1 MKNLKFKFNNKKIF
15 IYGLARSG
23 LATLKFFKKRKNKI
37 ICWDDDITVRKN
49 IEKKYLLKSK
59 KKIFQSYFDFII
71 ISPGIDIK
79 KCQLSIF
86 LKKNVDKIIT
96 DLDVFFHFNKP
107 KKIISITGTNG
118 KSTTCK
124 LLSEVFSEA
133 GYDTQ
138 LIGNIGKPI
147 LSSRKPSRKTIF
159 IFEISSYQLQYTKN
173 FRSNRAALLNISP
186 DHIERHG
193 TMKRYIY
200 TKAKIFNFQTFRD
213 KAYLNLNN
221 KFTTRITKIFKKNK
235 FKSKINKVNERRYK
249 KFFNKIENKYLLSE
263 NNLQNISFVIKIA
276 KSYNLKNEVI
286 LKVFNKFKCLPHRQ
300 ENLRFSKKII
310 CINDSKATSFESS
323 SQSLRSYKNIFWI
336 LGGLPK
342 MHDKFFINKFKN
354 NIIKAYIIGNH
365 INFFKKQLKKK
376 IDFYVARYLKKA
388 VLKIIEEIKKK
399 QKLSNNIK
407 YTMLFSPAAASF
419 DQFKN
424 FEDRGNEFKKLIFK
438 MRSNIN

>member
-1 MKNLKFKFNNKKIF
+1 MRNLKFKFDNKKIF

-37 ICWDDDITVRKN
+37 ICWDDDIAARKN
-49 IEKKYLLKSK
+49 IGKKYLLKSK
-59 KKIFQSYFDFII
+59 KKIFQNYFDFII

-86 LKKNVDKIIT
+86 LKKNFDKIIT
-96 DLDVFFHFNKP
+96 DLDIFFHLNKA

-124 LLSEVFSEA
+124 LLSEVFREA
-133 GYDTQ
+133 GYDSQ
-138 LIGNIGKPI
+138 LVGNIGRPI
-147 LSSRKPSRKTIF
+147 LSSRKPNRKTIF

-173 FRSNRAALLNISP
+173 FRSNHAAILNVSP

-193 TMKRYIY
+193 TMERYIN
-200 TKAKIFNFQTFRD
+200 TKAKIFSFQTSKD

-221 KFTTRITKIFKKNK
+221 KFTTKIIKVFKKNK
-235 FKSKINKVNERRYK
+235 FKSKINKVNKYEYK
-249 KFFNKIENKYLLSE
+249 NFFNKIENKYLLSE

-276 KSYNLKNEVI
+276 KNYNLKNEII

-300 ENLRFSKKII
+300 ENLHFSKKII

-323 SQSLRSYKNIFWI
+323 SQSLQTYNNIFWI

-342 MHDKFFINKFKN
+342 MHDKFFLNKFRN

-365 INFFKKQLKKK
+365 INFFKKQLKRK
-376 IDFYVARYLKKA
+376 IDFQVDKYLKTA
-388 VLKIIEEIKKK
+388 VSKVIGEIKKK
-399 QKLSNNIK
+399 QKLSNDIK
-407 YTMLFSPAAASF
+407 STILFSPAAASF

-424 FEDRGNEFKKLIFK
+424 FEERGNEFKKLIFK